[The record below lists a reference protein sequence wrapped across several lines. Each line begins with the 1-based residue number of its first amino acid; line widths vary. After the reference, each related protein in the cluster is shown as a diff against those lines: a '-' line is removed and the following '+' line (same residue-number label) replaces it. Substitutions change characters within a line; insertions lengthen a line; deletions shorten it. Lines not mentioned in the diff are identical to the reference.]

1 MELLKVENLSK
12 SYGKKE
18 ILKNINFTIKEGRIV
33 GLLGKNGVGKTTII
47 KLINDLLTKDTGTIT
62 INNQ

>member
-18 ILKNINFTIKEGRIV
+18 ILKNIKFNK
-33 GLLGKNGVGKTTII
+33 GKS
-47 KLINDLLTKDTGTIT
+47 
-62 INNQ
+62 